1 MARVNA
7 TTNGQGLRLYGGLDL
22 HGLKTVKVFGKRL
35 DPWELIKNATNKR
48 RFGFKDFFRE
58 DSNGDLVYPELAKY
72 NLLARH
78 VQKELGIKGAHPW
91 VEVSS
96 SGGTKLIEV
105 NGSRFLNHA
114 GKIYRHRSEWEN
126 EQ

>member
-22 HGLKTVKVFGKRL
+22 QGLKTEKVVGTRL
-35 DPWELIKNATNKR
+35 DPWELIKNATNQK

-58 DSNGDLVYPELAKY
+58 DSNGDLVYPDLGKY

-78 VQKELGIKGAHPW
+78 VQKEIGIKGAHPW
-91 VEVSS
+91 VWVKSYC
-96 SGGTKLIEV
+96 GAKLIQVYEIE
-105 NGSRFLNHA
+105 FLIYA
-114 GKIYRHRSEWEN
+114 GKIYRRNASE
-126 EQ
+126 